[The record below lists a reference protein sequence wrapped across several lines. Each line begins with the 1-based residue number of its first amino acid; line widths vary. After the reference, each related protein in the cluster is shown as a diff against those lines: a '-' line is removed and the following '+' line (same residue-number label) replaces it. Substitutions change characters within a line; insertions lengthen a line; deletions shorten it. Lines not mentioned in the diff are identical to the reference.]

1 MTSKELIEAVQDIRD
16 ELRAALRRAS
26 VPEPDWD
33 SAAGHLYRA
42 ERDCRRAATA
52 CVWQEAVD
60 EEERG
65 EI

>member
-1 MTSKELIEAVQDIRD
+1 M
-16 ELRAALRRAS
+16 
-26 VPEPDWD
+26 PEPDWD
-33 SAAGHLYRA
+33 GAAGHLYRA

-52 CVWQEAVD
+52 CIWQEAVD

>member
-1 MTSKELIEAVQDIRD
+1 MTSDELRGAVQDIRA